1 MSLYQE
7 IVAKCTPE
15 EIAAGNHHVVA
26 TKVNV
31 GRTKTVKTPIED
43 VQAYLQTTGSWWNI
57 KAVAANSAHAAFLPA
72 NAILDVANARYKNID
87 MSLPIVAQMFG
98 GLVAAAV
105 IPQAEADY
113 LMAMGTT
120 PDPVTYLQC
129 GDAIEK
135 GV

>member
-1 MSLYQE
+1 MTLYQE
-7 IVAKCTPE
+7 IVAKCTPQ

-26 TKVNV
+26 AKVNV
-31 GRTKTVKTPIED
+31 DRVKTVKTPIED
-43 VQAYLQTTGSWWNI
+43 VQAYLQTTGAWWDI
-57 KAVAANSAHAAFLPA
+57 KAVAANPAHAAFA
-72 NAILDVANARYKNID
+72 AADAVMDVANARYNNID

-105 IPQAEADY
+105 ITQEQADF
-113 LMAMGTT
+113 LMAMGTVA
-120 PDPVTYLQC
+120 DPVTYLQC

>member
-1 MSLYQE
+1 MTLYQE
-7 IVAKCTPE
+7 IVAKCTPA

-26 TKVNV
+26 AKVNV
-31 GRTKTVKTPIED
+31 GRVKTVKTPIAD
-43 VQAYLQTTGSWWNI
+43 VQAYLQTNGTWWAI
-57 KAVAANSAHAAFLPA
+57 KAVAADTNHAANLA
-72 NAILDVANARYKNID
+72 AVAVMDVANARYENID

-98 GLVAAAV
+98 GLVAGLV
-105 IPQAEADY
+105 LSQEQADE
-113 LMAMGTT
+113 LMVMGSV

>member
-1 MSLYQE
+1 MTLYEE
-7 IVAKCTPE
+7 IVAKCTPQ

-26 TKVNV
+26 AKVNV
-31 GRTKTVKTPIED
+31 GRTKTVKTPIAD
-43 VQAYLQTTGSWWNI
+43 VQALLQTNGTWWAI
-57 KAVAANSAHAAFLPA
+57 KAVAANPAHPAFAAA
-72 NAILDVANARYKNID
+72 DAVMDVANARYDNID

-98 GLVAAAV
+98 GLVAASV
-105 IPQAEADY
+105 ITQAQADE
-113 LMAMGTT
+113 LMAMGVQ